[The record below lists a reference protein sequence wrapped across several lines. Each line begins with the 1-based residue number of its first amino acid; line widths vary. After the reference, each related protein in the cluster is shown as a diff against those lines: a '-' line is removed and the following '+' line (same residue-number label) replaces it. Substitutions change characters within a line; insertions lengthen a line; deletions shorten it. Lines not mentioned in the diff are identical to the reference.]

1 MTEILKADPQTIAQA
16 ARLIREGRL
25 VAFGTETVYGLGALA
40 TSDAAVARIFAAKQR
55 PRFNPLISHF
65 ASAEAAFA
73 HVETTP
79 LAQRLAD
86 AFWPGPLTMILPRN
100 AHSDIC
106 DLATAGLPTIALR
119 VPRGKTALAL
129 LREVGQPVA
138 APSANPSGRVS
149 PSDAFHVL
157 RNMHGH
163 IDAILDS
170 GPCSVGLESTVIDLS
185 REVPFLLRPGGVTL
199 EQLEAVCGTIRNP
212 DDYATKL
219 PASPGMLASHY
230 APALPVRLNAETA
243 APDEALLAFGPAPAG
258 AGLVYNLSENAD
270 LEEAAARLFAGLRF
284 LDSEGHRRG
293 LRAIAAMAVPRHGLG
308 LAIRDRLRRAA
319 SPRPMSGGDGDD
331 EVESMIG

>member
-1 MTEILKADPQTIAQA
+1 MTEILKADPDAIARA
-16 ARLIREGRL
+16 ASLLLEGKL

-40 TSDAAVARIFAAKQR
+40 TSNTAVAHIFAAKNR

-73 HVETTP
+73 HVEPTD
-79 LAQRLAD
+79 LAYRLAEK
-86 AFWPGPLTMILPRN
+86 FWPGPLTMILPRK
-100 AHSDIC
+100 SGSTIC
-106 DLATAGLPTIALR
+106 DLATADLPTVALR

-129 LREVGQPVA
+129 LEAVGQPVA

-157 RNMHGH
+157 RNMHGR

-185 REVPFLLRPGGVTL
+185 REVPFLLRPGGITL
-199 EQLEAVCGTIRNP
+199 EQLESVCGTIRNP

-219 PASPGMLASHY
+219 PSSPGMLASHY
-230 APALPVRLNAETA
+230 APGLPVRLNAESVSE
-243 APDEALLAFGPAPAG
+243 DEALLAFGAPLPG
-258 AGLVYNLSENAD
+258 AGLVYNLSETGD

-284 LDSEGHRRG
+284 LDGEGQRRG
-293 LRAIAAMAVPRHGLG
+293 LQTIAAMPVPRHGLG
-308 LAIRDRLRRAA
+308 LAILDRLRRAA
-319 SPRPMSGGDGDD
+319 SPRPVAGGDDD
-331 EVESMIG
+331 DLESMIG